1 MILVV
6 IVVQTLNTAAFPGF
20 LREPFAGPLA
30 VVAAAGS
37 SARLL
42 AGLCAVRVAL
52 RLAIVF
58 GLAVAPR
65 LLQAL

>member
-6 IVVQTLNTAAFPGF
+6 IVIQALDAAAFPGF
-20 LREPFAGPLA
+20 LRKALGGPLA
-30 VVAAAGS
+30 VVAASDSAAG
-37 SARLL
+37 LL
-42 AGLCAVRVAL
+42 AGLRAVRVAL

-65 LLQAL
+65 LLQAV